1 MQRNPFDDIEEL
13 FERMSRSFE
22 ETGLARMQDI
32 SLDVVEADGD
42 IEVVADLPGYE
53 KDDIDV
59 TVRGRQLTISAERED
74 STDVDDE
81 HYVRRE
87 RRHRSVSR
95 SVTLPAEVKRDEV
108 SASYHNGVLTVTLP
122 KLEATPDDSHRID
135 IE

>member
-1 MQRNPFDDIEEL
+1 MQRNPFDEIEEL

-22 ETGLARMQDI
+22 ETGLARMEKI

-59 TVRGRQLTISAERED
+59 TVRGRQLTISAEHAE
-74 STDVDDE
+74 STDVDEE

-108 SASYHNGVLTVTLP
+108 SATYRNGVLTVSLP
-122 KLEATPDDSHRID
+122 KLEAEPDDSRHID